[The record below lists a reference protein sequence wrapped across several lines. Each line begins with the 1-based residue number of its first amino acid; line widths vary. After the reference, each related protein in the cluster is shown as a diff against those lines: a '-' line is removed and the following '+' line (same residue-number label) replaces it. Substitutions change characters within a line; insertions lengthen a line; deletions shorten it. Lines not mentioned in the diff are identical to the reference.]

1 MNPLEHVA
9 SIVGPAVSAAIH
21 PFEQTISVVG
31 PIVGAIILL
40 VLFAKLLSWIGS
52 KSPKRFRFKGVLD
65 EARECTVHLANG
77 TSLEHVRLLGFIDSS
92 SEKGAFPYELHN
104 LLILEHSDRRRTLI
118 PAKSVRMIE
127 VPPSTGVGPP
137 FGRYV

>member
-1 MNPLEHVA
+1 MSPIGLATSVA
-9 SIVGPAVSAAIH
+9 VPAVSAAIH

-31 PIVGAIILL
+31 PLVVAIIVL

-65 EARECTVHLANG
+65 EARECTVHLGNG
-77 TSLEHVRLLGFIDSS
+77 TSLEHVRLVGFIDSA
-92 SEKGAFPYELHN
+92 SEKGGFPYELHN
-104 LLILEHSDRRRTLI
+104 LLILEHADGRRTLI

-127 VPPSTGVGPP
+127 VPPGGTAGPP
-137 FGRYV
+137 FGRS